1 VKTAIQERYASIV
14 RAGLQVEFSVE
25 STPGQKFRGRVANVS
40 PAVDMTTRTFPV
52 EILVDNGDRR
62 LKPGFFVKGLIF
74 THKDENV
81 MAVPETSVS
90 TLAGVSNV
98 FVIENGKARQQMVS
112 LGTRIGDVIELISG
126 LKGDEILATSNLNML
141 ATGVSV
147 KPMQGGRP

>member
-1 VKTAIQERYASIV
+1 
-14 RAGLQVEFSVE
+14 
-25 STPGQKFRGRVANVS
+25 
-40 PAVDMTTRTFPV
+40 MTICTFLV

-81 MAVPETSVS
+81 MAVPESSIS

-112 LGTRIGDVIELISG
+112 LGTRIGDVIELTSG
-126 LKGDEILATSNLNML
+126 LKGDETLASSNLNML